1 MANQG
6 EFLTKEIKKLKN
18 KIWLPRHRTYVES
31 TQDVHKSSL
40 NVFTKS
46 YANPNYLLCPGACK
60 ET

>member
-40 NVFTKS
+40 NVFTKF
-46 YANPNYLLCPGACK
+46 YANPNYLLCPGGCK

>member
-6 EFLTKEIKKLKN
+6 ELLTKEIKKLKN

-40 NVFTKS
+40 KVF
-46 YANPNYLLCPGACK
+46 
-60 ET
+60 